1 MSTLLL
7 WAFDEVPSVPIT
19 KLFSIKK
26 KKKQEP
32 QPQEENEDIVLDEI
46 GHVYCSVCN
55 KNVDGNC
62 CKDDHCPW

>member
-1 MSTLLL
+1 MSALLL
-7 WAFDEVPSVPIT
+7 WANDEITSVPIT

-32 QPQEENEDIVLDEI
+32 PKQEVNEDIVLDEI

-55 KNVDGNC
+55 RNVDGHC
-62 CKDDHCPW
+62 CKDDHWPW